1 MSIDVVVK
9 HSKQIEANL
18 RKLGADGKGLHELI
32 TSLDEQFEGA
42 LIKKIRFVASVRN
55 AAIHEE
61 GYELSEAT
69 LASYVAACDEINA
82 ALKAAMQERAADP
95 SGRKRAEPQTDSDR
109 EDLMGA
115 GNGQATSLGEMLKA
129 LLGKEVTAGQ
139 RAVTV
144 GEVFKKDPWIALSLL
159 NPVAGSLLSGV
170 MGKKDAVNA
179 DSQFENQQEAWPF
192 PKP

>member
-42 LIKKIRFVASVRN
+42 LIKKLRFVASVRN

-69 LASYVAACDEINA
+69 LAGYVAACDEINS
-82 ALKAAMQERAADP
+82 ALTSAVQARAAAP
-95 SGRKRAEPQTDSDR
+95 SATRNENSEPKNVSDGWER
-109 EDLMGA
+109 LGEGS
-115 GNGQATSLGEMLKA
+115 GQATSLSEMLKA
-129 LLGKEVTAGQ
+129 KLGQ
-139 RAVTV
+139 RTTF
-144 GEVFKKDPWIALSLL
+144 GEVFKEDPWIVLSLL
-159 NPVAGSLLSGV
+159 NPVLGGILPGA

-179 DSQFENQQEAWPF
+179 DRPPENQQEAWLFSNP
-192 PKP
+192 